1 MFDQENLRPGV
12 YIKKKSSKYKLLTHK
27 ARDVSKSTYLATNS
41 LPTAIYNYY
50 GDLYD
55 YLHCAK
61 LYRKS
66 DVNYNGVYKVSFN

>member
-1 MFDQENLRPGV
+1 M
-12 YIKKKSSKYKLLTHK
+12 KKKSSKYKLLTHK